1 MNPIIPNEVI
11 YLYIILD
18 KVIGLAWLLMI
29 LSMMLFIFH
38 IIVYID
44 YLDYEN
50 KSVKLDDAIMKYNYN
65 HGKKI
70 RFVIALVFVISI
82 IILTLVPK
90 SDQLMLLIL
99 NSYMTPDTL
108 NSLSDNGKDILNEYI
123 NIIKSGIH

>member
-29 LSMMLFIFH
+29 LSMLLFLFH
-38 IIVYID
+38 MVVYM
-44 YLDYEN
+44 DYEKKAGN
-50 KSVKLDDAIMKYNYN
+50 QDIDVVTKYNYD

-70 RFVIALVFVISI
+70 RLGIVMVFVISI
-82 IILTLVPK
+82 IILTITPG
-90 SDQLMLLIL
+90 SEQFMLLIL
-99 NSYMTPDTL
+99 NNYMTPDTL

>member
-29 LSMMLFIFH
+29 LSMLLFLFH
-38 IIVYID
+38 MVVYM
-44 YLDYEN
+44 DYEK
-50 KSVKLDDAIMKYNYN
+50 KSSNQDIDVVTKYNYD

-70 RFVIALVFVISI
+70 RLGIVMVFVISI
-82 IILTLVPK
+82 IILTITPG
-90 SDQLMLLIL
+90 SEQFMLLIL
-99 NSYMTPDTL
+99 NNYMTPDTL

>member
-29 LSMMLFIFH
+29 LSMFLFLFH
-38 IIVYID
+38 MVVYM
-44 YLDYEN
+44 DYEK
-50 KSVKLDDAIMKYNYN
+50 KSGQDIDVVTKYNYD

-70 RFVIALVFVISI
+70 RLGIVMVFVISI
-82 IILTLVPK
+82 IILTITPG
-90 SDQLMLLIL
+90 SEQFMLLIL
-99 NSYMTPDTL
+99 NNYMTPDTL